1 MENKLKILI
10 ADDDADISE
19 LLSNFLASKGHS
31 CDVVNNGKDAILKV
45 RNNEYDLLLLDVIMP
60 YMDGYHVAYEI
71 TNNLENPPI
80 IIILTSRDI
89 QFEKPIAKMSGAYDI
104 IQKPFKLDMLISV
117 IENAF
122 KSKDKNKQEE

>member
-10 ADDDADISE
+10 ADDDTDISE
-19 LLSNFLASKGHS
+19 LLSNFLTSKGYI

-45 RNNEYDLLLLDVIMP
+45 RDHKYDLVLLDVIMP
-60 YMDGYHVAYEI
+60 YIDGYHVAYEI

-104 IQKPFKLDMLISV
+104 IQKPFKLDMLASI

-122 KSKDKNKQEE
+122 KSKDKDQQEE